1 MRAET
6 KSFLKIGITGVDF
19 FLKIYY
25 CKHMKTEINIPNFL
39 SMLRILLIPVLVLF
53 IIHSNAQNYPV
64 LIGLFALSVL
74 LDFLDGFLARKL
86 SQETEFG
93 KVLDPLADKLLFFFI
108 ILALTVKSDFPIWLA
123 ILVFSRDLVILLA
136 SVLMYKRKHTVAPS
150 NLIGKI
156 TFGVFGLLIL
166 VYIIDLHESVNLEIL
181 KNFFTLFSFSFLVWS
196 GVEYYNIFVR
206 YRRKQN
212 AK

>member
-1 MRAET
+1 
-6 KSFLKIGITGVDF
+6 
-19 FLKIYY
+19 
-25 CKHMKTEINIPNFL
+25 MKTEINIPNFL